1 MTAVRGKGVLAIW
14 NGIAPGQDA
23 EFIRWHVTEHIPERL
38 SIPGFRR
45 ARRYVAL
52 EGHPAYFNFYE
63 VDDAQVLSSE
73 TYLARLN
80 QPSDWTQSIVPH
92 FADTSRTL
100 CRVVDSL
107 GHGVGRAMLTLQLS
121 GQVTPALRR
130 LVAQIAESPDVCAV
144 HLLEQAHDSVPV
156 TQEARMRDRPDQSAG
171 LILLIEGAVPERV
184 AAVSKGAA
192 SDAAIAATMGTEPLI
207 RGLYCLDFLMDCP
220 DAVSTT

>member
-1 MTAVRGKGVLAIW
+1 MTALRGAGVLAIW

-23 EFIRWHVTEHIPERL
+23 EFIRWHITEHIPERL
-38 SIPGFRR
+38 SVPGFRR

-52 EGHPAYFNFYE
+52 QGYPAYFNFYE
-63 VDDAQVLSSE
+63 VDDPQVLSSE
-73 TYLARLN
+73 NYLARLN
-80 QPSDWTQSIVPH
+80 KPSDWTRSIVPH
-92 FADTSRTL
+92 FTDTSRTL

-121 GQVTPALRR
+121 GKVTPELRR

-156 TQEARMRDRPDQSAG
+156 TQEARMRDRPDQSVG

-184 AAVSKGAA
+184 AAVADGVA
-192 SDAAIAATMGTEPLI
+192 SDAAISAITGAGPLM